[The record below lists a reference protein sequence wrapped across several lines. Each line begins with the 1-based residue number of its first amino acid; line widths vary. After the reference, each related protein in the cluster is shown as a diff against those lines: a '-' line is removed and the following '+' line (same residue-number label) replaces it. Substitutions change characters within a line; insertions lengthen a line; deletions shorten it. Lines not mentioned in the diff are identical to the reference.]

1 MEDRVT
7 ETNSKAAVSGLI
19 LILPALHPACS
30 LMHIYIQGLP
40 VPEIELAIISATK
53 ESRCTSV
60 ESEDRDMEAKSK
72 AEVREDLFISLRILP
87 SLTHI

>member
-7 ETNSKAAVSGLI
+7 KTNSKAAVSGLI
-19 LILPALHPACS
+19 LILPALYPACS
-30 LMHIYIQGLP
+30 LTHIYIQELP

-72 AEVREDLFISLRILP
+72 AEVREG
-87 SLTHI
+87 